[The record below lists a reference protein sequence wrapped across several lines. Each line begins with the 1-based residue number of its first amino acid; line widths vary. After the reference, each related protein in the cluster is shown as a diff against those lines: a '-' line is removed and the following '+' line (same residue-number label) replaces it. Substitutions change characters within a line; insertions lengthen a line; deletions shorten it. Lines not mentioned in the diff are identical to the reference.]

1 MSSMERRMEI
11 LEVLCWHRSDTV
23 ENLAN
28 EFGVSKRTI
37 KYDIEYLSLSYP
49 VYTVQG
55 NGGGIY
61 ITDGYH
67 LGMKYFS
74 ERQTAL
80 LEKLT
85 KEYLEINLSGAKE
98 LTVELKYD
106 KNWTDYIGS
115 KPSAEYR
122 KITIEI
128 PDGAVASLT
137 VGTTNED
144 ITVSGLSFAKDVS
157 LTANGGDIVCDMLG
171 VGEAVSLVSKNS
183 GISGIIVGGM
193 DDFSIACRIK
203 KGECNLPESKEGGE
217 KSFSADC
224 NNGDI
229 NIKFIG

>member
-11 LEVLCWHRSDTV
+11 LEVLCWRRSDTV

-37 KYDIEYLSLSYP
+37 KYDIEYLSLSYS

-85 KEYLEINLSGAKE
+85 EGLTEEELETMK
-98 LTVELKYD
+98 
-106 KNWTDYIGS
+106 
-115 KPSAEYR
+115 
-122 KITIEI
+122 
-128 PDGAVASLT
+128 
-137 VGTTNED
+137 
-144 ITVSGLSFAKDVS
+144 
-157 LTANGGDIVCDMLG
+157 
-171 VGEAVSLVSKNS
+171 
-183 GISGIIVGGM
+183 GILQT
-193 DDFSIACRIK
+193 FSVPKR
-203 KGECNLPESKEGGE
+203 GRS
-217 KSFSADC
+217 
-224 NNGDI
+224 
-229 NIKFIG
+229 